1 MEQYRCRADGK
12 QPVCEFSRCLSGRP
26 KGDVPQVVQQLR
38 SLPPAHHVSHQCG
51 GARKY
56 YITNLLKKPQRVN
69 IRQFVCQVEQL
80 NAYIAQLLCFYYSPN
95 TNASTKPENILFT
108 EAELGSHVLQM
119 CPIQWQDKYNMNE
132 KGMMPMDMLLL
143 LTSLEA
149 IKCICIH

>member
-1 MEQYRCRADGK
+1 
-12 QPVCEFSRCLSGRP
+12 
-26 KGDVPQVVQQLR
+26 LR